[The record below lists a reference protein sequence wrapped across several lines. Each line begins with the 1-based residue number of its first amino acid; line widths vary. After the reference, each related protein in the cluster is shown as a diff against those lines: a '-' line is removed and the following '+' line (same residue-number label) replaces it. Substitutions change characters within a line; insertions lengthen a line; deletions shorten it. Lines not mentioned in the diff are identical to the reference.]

1 VKLTASTVVSETTVP
16 GTAGVFT
23 RNAGIE
29 VEHAFRRWLI
39 GAVKFNHGLDDYVGS
54 PRKDDRYAIS
64 GTLIYKL
71 NRMMQVKAEVRE
83 EWLRSSVPGNDYA
96 ATVMLLGVRLQ
107 R

>member
-1 VKLTASTVVSETTVP
+1 VP
-16 GTAGVFT
+16 GTSGVFT
-23 RNAGIE
+23 RNVGVE

-39 GAVKFNHGLDDYVGS
+39 ASVKFNYGVDDYVGS

-71 NRMMQVKAEVRE
+71 NRMMQLKAELRE
-83 EWLRSSVPGNDYA
+83 EWLRSSVPSAEYT
-96 ATVMLLGVRLQ
+96 ATVMLLGLRLQ